1 MSLESVLEVVRT
13 LEAKQADLDAL
24 EARLAATMEDLS
36 QERAVAAAY
45 EQGRADERRR
55 VLALLQEQRQW
66 LGRGGVN
73 AISLEVLAGK
83 VG

>member
-73 AISLEVLAGK
+73 AVSLEVLAGR

>member
-1 MSLESVLEVVRT
+1 VSLESVLEVVRT

-24 EARLAATMEDLS
+24 EARLAATMEELS

-73 AISLEVLAGK
+73 AVSLEVLAGR

>member
-73 AISLEVLAGK
+73 AISLEVLAGR

>member
-1 MSLESVLEVVRT
+1 MSLQDVIEVVRT
-13 LEAKQADLDAL
+13 LEARQADLDAL
-24 EARLAATMEDLS
+24 EARLAVTMEQLS
-36 QERAVAAAY
+36 QEAAVTAAY

-55 VLALLQEQRQW
+55 VLALLQEQREW

-73 AISLEVLAGK
+73 SISLEVLAGR

>member
-1 MSLESVLEVVRT
+1 VSLESVLEVVRT

>member
-13 LEAKQADLDAL
+13 LEAKEADLDAL
-24 EARLAATMEDLS
+24 EARLAATMEELS

-73 AISLEVLAGK
+73 AVSLEVLAGR

>member
-1 MSLESVLEVVRT
+1 VSLESVLEVVRT

-73 AISLEVLAGK
+73 AVSLEVLAGR

>member
-1 MSLESVLEVVRT
+1 
-13 LEAKQADLDAL
+13 
-24 EARLAATMEDLS
+24 
-36 QERAVAAAY
+36 
-45 EQGRADERRR
+45 

-73 AISLEVLAGK
+73 AVSLEVLAGR